1 MDAGH
6 DDFWD
11 ELPDLPIV
19 KDYPELARHPVG
31 GRRAGSGLRV
41 PYRGAAMGGGGDH
54 AAALALPASASPDAS
69 APAGSAVARARL
81 PQTGPS
87 IASSGSLHA
96 RTSHS
101 QAAADIRDAM
111 SLQLKE
117 DAKARGVRMRYGI
130 RAEHSH
136 AIAHGDGG
144 TESLLDSPPASHP
157 QNTEQLAYELAYR
170 QARGILMSAAGPA
183 AAMPAAAAASSSASA
198 APAAP
203 AIRDM
208 HLAAHDVLNAQ
219 GHLEA
224 RRLSITLMHA
234 DGRQTQHHRVMD
246 GRRLHISKDGAE
258 KAGQDFLTE
267 LLGAAGAPRA
277 PFTPG
282 RLALRHAGIPDI
294 SASAGTQGRSQAALA
309 AILDG
314 PPRADH
320 THVHHTRQAGVADMQ
335 GVQHTNSR
343 KDLKERA
350 LGAGFDRLDH
360 PDPTSASGR
369 TVSGPD
375 TALAAHRH
383 AQGAQHGFDAERF
396 TQKARGSELAPLPK
410 FHETIRSIKTGLAK
424 KGVHT
429 SEQLM
434 AAVRSHISGDNTTGH
449 GELGNRA
456 ICDIVK
462 DQMDAASNAYND
474 VVKSGSDDEVFQLG
488 KGGASDDYKAYIQA
502 VARYHEHYDTQERPG
517 RRPSQGYAA
526 LAGGA
531 ASGDEAPLSDGDDGD
546 SDFHP

>member
-87 IASSGSLHA
+87 IASPGSPHA

-111 SLQLKE
+111 SHQLKE
-117 DAKARGVRMRYGI
+117 DAKAQGVRMRYGI

-170 QARGILMSAAGPA
+170 QARGLLMCAAGPA

-203 AIRDM
+203 VIRDM
-208 HLAAHDVLNAQ
+208 HLAAHDVLNAK

-224 RRLSITLMHA
+224 RRLSITLTHA

-246 GRRLHISKDGAE
+246 GRRLHISKGDAE
-258 KAGQDFLTE
+258 NAGKGFLTE
-267 LLGAAGAPRA
+267 LLDAARAPRR
-277 PFTPG
+277 PFNPG

-294 SASAGTQGRSQAALA
+294 SASAGTQGRSQAALV

-314 PPRADH
+314 PAPADH
-320 THVHHTRQAGVADMQ
+320 THVHHTQQAGVDDMQ
-335 GVQHTNSR
+335 GVQLANSR

-360 PDPTSASGR
+360 PDPSDASGR
-369 TVSGPD
+369 TVLGRN
-375 TALAAHRH
+375 TALAAHRKTL
-383 AQGAQHGFDAERF
+383 GAQHGLDAERF
-396 TQKARGSELAPLPK
+396 SQPSRGSDLPPLRK
-410 FHETIRSIKTGLAK
+410 FHDTIRSIKTGLAD
-424 KGVHT
+424 KGVGT
-429 SEQLM
+429 SAQLM
-434 AAVRSHISGDNTTGH
+434 AAVHSHISGVDTTGH
-449 GELGNRA
+449 GEHGNRA

-474 VVKSGSDDEVFQLG
+474 VVNSGSDDEVLQLG
-488 KGGASDDYKAYIQA
+488 KDGASDDYQTYMQA

-517 RRPSQGYAA
+517 RRPSQGYAG
-526 LAGGA
+526 AGGR
-531 ASGDEAPLSDGDDGD
+531 GGV
-546 SDFHP
+546 